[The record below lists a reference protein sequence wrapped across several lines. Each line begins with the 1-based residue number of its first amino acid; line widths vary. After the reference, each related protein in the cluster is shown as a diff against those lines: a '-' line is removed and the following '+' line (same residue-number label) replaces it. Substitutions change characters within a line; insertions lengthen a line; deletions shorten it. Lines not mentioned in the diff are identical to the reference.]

1 MTYLE
6 ILRHYWGYDSFRG
19 IQADIIE
26 SIGSGRDT
34 LGLMPTGGGKSITFQ
49 VPALTKEGVCIVIT
63 PLIALMKDQVENLRK
78 RGIRAAAIFSGMRR
92 QDIVETLEDCV
103 FGGCKF
109 LYVSPERLS
118 TEIFQTKL
126 RHIKVSMI
134 TVDEA
139 HCISQWGYDFRP
151 AYLEIAGIRELLPGV
166 PVLALTATAT
176 PRVAGDIQDKLGFK
190 EKNLFRMSFDRGNLW
205 YIVRHTDN
213 KMQEL
218 TTILQKV
225 GGPGIVY
232 VRNRRETKEI
242 SDALRQAGITAD
254 YYHAGL
260 DNIIKDRRQ
269 KEWTEDKYRIIVA
282 TNAFGMGIDKPDV
295 RIVVHIDMPDSPEA
309 YFQEA
314 GRAGRDGKTSYAVLL
329 HSPGDKRKLSK
340 RVSDA
345 FPEKDF
351 IRKVY
356 DKLAYYHIMAVG
368 DGTGCAFDF
377 SLSEFCQQYSL
388 PVLQTDSALRI
399 LTRMGYIEYVEE
411 EDFSARIQFTTTRES
426 LYRLT
431 TENETTEKILSII
444 LRTYSGVFT
453 SQAFIDEKLICERA
467 GTDAHTLYTT
477 LTDLDRMGYVR
488 YVPARKTP
496 RIIWSRARVESS
508 MLNFQPEVYELRKEE
523 YKERIKAMTEY
534 ATRENGCRSE
544 MLLNYFGERRTKPC
558 MRCDICLQAHSTGI
572 SRGLYKSIRTDILD
586 TIEGHPD
593 SQRDIYALPYPS
605 GHIDKVLEYMCAEE
619 EISIKEG
626 RITVSNQNDGD

>member
-118 TEIFQTKL
+118 TEIFQAKL
-126 RHIKVSMI
+126 KHIKVSMI

-151 AYLEIAGIRELLPGV
+151 AYLDIAEIRKLLPGV

-176 PRVAGDIQDKLGFK
+176 PKVAGDIQDKLGFK
-190 EKNLFRMSFDRGNLW
+190 EKNLFRMSFDRENLW

-218 TTILQKV
+218 TIILKKV
-225 GGPGIVY
+225 CGSGIVY

-269 KEWTEDKYRIIVA
+269 KEWTEGKYRIIVT

-295 RIVVHIDMPDSPEA
+295 RLVVHIDMPDSPEA

-368 DGTGCAFDF
+368 DGKGCTFDF

-399 LTRMGYIEYVEE
+399 LTRMGYIEYIEE

-426 LYRLT
+426 LYMLT

-453 SQAFIDEKLICERA
+453 SQAFIDEKLICERV

-496 RIIWSRARVESS
+496 QIIWSRARVESS

-544 MLLNYFGERRTKPC
+544 MLLAYFGERRTKPC
-558 MRCDICLQAHSTGI
+558 MRCDICLQAHNTGI
-572 SRGLYKSIRTDILD
+572 SRGLYKNIRTDILD

-593 SQRDIYALPYPS
+593 SQKDIYALPYPS

-619 EISIKEG
+619 EISINEG
-626 RITVSNQNDGD
+626 RITVDNQNDRD

>member
-6 ILRHYWGYDSFRG
+6 ILKHYWGYDSFRG

-26 SIGSGRDT
+26 SIGRGRDT

-63 PLIALMKDQVENLRK
+63 PLIALMKDQVENLKK
-78 RGIRAAAIFSGMRR
+78 RGIRAAAIFSGMKR

-151 AYLEIAGIRELLPGV
+151 AYLEIAAIRELLPGV

-176 PRVAGDIQDKLGFK
+176 PKVAGDIQDKLGFK
-190 EKNLFRMSFDRGNLW
+190 EKNLFRMSFNRENLW

-218 TTILQKV
+218 TTILQKT
-225 GGPGIVY
+225 GGSGIVY

-242 SDALRQAGITAD
+242 SDALRQVGITAD

-269 KEWTEDKYRIIVA
+269 KEWTTDKYRIIVA

-295 RIVVHIDMPDSPEA
+295 RIVVHVDMPDSPEA

-368 DGTGCAFDF
+368 DGKGCTFDF

-453 SQAFIDEKLICERA
+453 SQAFIDERLICERA

-488 YVPARKTP
+488 YIPARKTP
-496 RIIWSRARVESS
+496 QIIWSRARVESS
-508 MLNFQPEVYELRKEE
+508 MLNFQPEVYELRREE

-544 MLLNYFGERRTKPC
+544 MLLSYFGERRTEPC
-558 MRCDICLQAHSTGI
+558 MRCDICLQAHSAGI
-572 SRGLYKSIRTDILD
+572 SRGLYENIRTDILD

-605 GHIDKVLEYMCAEE
+605 EHIDKVLEHMCAEE
-619 EISIKEG
+619 EISINEG
-626 RITVSNQNDGD
+626 RIAVNNQNDRD